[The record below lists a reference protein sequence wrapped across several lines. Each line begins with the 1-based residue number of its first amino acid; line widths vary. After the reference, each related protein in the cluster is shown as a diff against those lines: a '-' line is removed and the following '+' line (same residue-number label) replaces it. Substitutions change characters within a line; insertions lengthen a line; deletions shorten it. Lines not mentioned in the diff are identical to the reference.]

1 MEISHVLPE
10 NERNNFPN
18 PGEGLHPLAQ
28 TLTPEDE
35 VALDMVGNRLLRI
48 LRKLK
53 SKMTIKTFLAIVRR
67 EGEPNIHREFTA
79 YQLNEPTP
87 VGYGD
92 FQTVLDHFPIKV
104 IKYLANGGFIK
115 LSNAANFEAREIVKY
130 HATAQPKFRSG
141 KFQL

>member
-1 MEISHVLPE
+1 MPE

-18 PGEGLHPLAQ
+18 PSEGLHPLAQ

-35 VALDMVGNRLLRI
+35 IALDVVGNRFLRI

-67 EGEPNIHREFTA
+67 EAEQNFDREFIA

-87 VGYGD
+87 VEYGD

-115 LSNAANFEAREIVKY
+115 LSNAANFESREIVKY

>member
-1 MEISHVLPE
+1 MPE

-35 VALDMVGNRLLRI
+35 IALDVVGNRFLRI

-67 EGEPNIHREFTA
+67 DMEQDMHRSFPAYNLIAGPFAIEYGEIERKCDDYAILT
-79 YQLNEPTP
+79 
-87 VGYGD
+87 
-92 FQTVLDHFPIKV
+92 IKH
-104 IKYLANGGFIK
+104 LANGGFIK
-115 LSNAANFEAREIVKY
+115 LSNATNFEAREIVKY